1 MRVSLSMAR
10 TSEKQTPDQ
19 QLAAMSDRLNSM
31 LSQTDAY
38 ETREAISRA
47 ITILD
52 EEHDRLIEDA
62 AEAAQ

>member
-1 MRVSLSMAR
+1 MAH
-10 TSEKQTPDQ
+10 TSEKQTPDR
-19 QLAAMSDRLNSM
+19 LAAASDALGLM
-31 LSQTDAY
+31 LAQTVPH
-38 ETREAISRA
+38 ETRAAISRA